1 MSLTQDQI
9 THLAKLTSLKWDSLD
24 ISSVIDSFERLGE
37 IDTKTVGI
45 VWRSGRQKLGLR
57 EDTISDN
64 EELPD
69 MLLACSGQKK
79 AAHQIVLSGI
89 MQGE

>member
-9 THLAKLTSLKWDSLD
+9 THLAKLTSLKRDSLD

-45 VWRSGRQKLGLR
+45 V
-57 EDTISDN
+57 
-64 EELPD
+64 
-69 MLLACSGQKK
+69 
-79 AAHQIVLSGI
+79 
-89 MQGE
+89 